1 MSGLGTGAA
10 RGVVAAMAMTAV
22 RNVTAGFG
30 LIERTPPE
38 RVAHEGVPGLLG
50 KIPPQHRDESIEIA
64 HWAFGAT
71 AGVGFRALP
80 DRVKRQ
86 AWIGPAYGIA
96 LWAGFE
102 VVLRR
107 LFELSKP
114 RRKPY
119 ERLAVAADHAL
130 YGIIVAARS
139 GRPA

>member
-1 MSGLGTGAA
+1 MRGLVPGAA

-30 LIERTPPE
+30 LIERTPP
-38 RVAHEGVPGLLG
+38 
-50 KIPPQHRDESIEIA
+50 
-64 HWAFGAT
+64 
-71 AGVGFRALP
+71 
-80 DRVKRQ
+80 DRVQRQ
-86 AWIGPAYGIA
+86 PWIGPAYGVA

-102 VVLRR
+102 VVLGR
-107 LFELSKP
+107 LFELSQP

-130 YGIIVAARS
+130 YGIIVAARP